1 MKRAFDEAREKYE
14 TIIAPNRLKKSV
26 RRKFKNCNKYMCGKI
41 LSGVACASVVF
52 FIFSLN
58 INPVLAKSIAKINS
72 GAEKLVNIL
81 TGYKYELEEE
91 YYFAKIE
98 VPKLNS
104 ILPAELEEKI
114 NAELNENGQ
123 KVIDEFKAYKEEL
136 ESSGLEAHIGVDSGY
151 IIKTENDRVLSF
163 DVYVVNLAG
172 SSSTT
177 HKFYNLDKKK
187 GELIT
192 FKSLVKDK
200 ENYKEK
206 INEFVKADMEKR
218 NGMEEMFFMDEFKG
232 IKDEPNFYIDDEGYV
247 IIVFDKYEI
256 APGCMGNP
264 EFKLP
269 KEIAEF

>member
-14 TIIAPNRLKKSV
+14 TIMAPNRLKKSV

-58 INPVLAKSIAKINS
+58 TNPVLAKSIAKINS

-91 YYFAKIE
+91 YYFAKVE

-104 ILPAELEEKI
+104 ILPAKLEEKI

-151 IIKTENDRVLSF
+151 IIKIENDRVLSF

-192 FKSLVKDK
+192 FKSLIKDK

-206 INEFVKADMEKR
+206 INEFVKVDMEKR

-232 IKDEPNFYIDDEGYV
+232 IKDEPNFYIDDEGHV

-256 APGCMGNP
+256 APGCMGSP

>member
-1 MKRAFDEAREKYE
+1 M
-14 TIIAPNRLKKSV
+14 
-26 RRKFKNCNKYMCGKI
+26 
-41 LSGVACASVVF
+41 
-52 FIFSLN
+52 
-58 INPVLAKSIAKINS
+58 
-72 GAEKLVNIL
+72 
-81 TGYKYELEEE
+81 
-91 YYFAKIE
+91 
-98 VPKLNS
+98 
-104 ILPAELEEKI
+104 
-114 NAELNENGQ
+114 
-123 KVIDEFKAYKEEL
+123 
-136 ESSGLEAHIGVDSGY
+136 
-151 IIKTENDRVLSF
+151 
-163 DVYVVNLAG
+163 AG

-200 ENYKEK
+200 ENYKKK

-256 APGCMGNP
+256 APGCTGNP